1 MRPFISNDNLRKSFE
16 KESNKDEFVVT
27 TKLALPIFY
36 KAKASKKIN
45 ITISYCLAILS
56 YCWLGMRS
64 KMIEKN
70 IN

>member
-36 KAKASKKIN
+36 KAKASKKN
-45 ITISYCLAILS
+45 QYNYKLLLS
-56 YCWLGMRS
+56 YTFILLVRD
-64 KMIEKN
+64 EK
-70 IN
+70 

>member
-1 MRPFISNDNLRKSFE
+1 MSLLLQ
-16 KESNKDEFVVT
+16 
-27 TKLALPIFY
+27 TKLTLPIFY
-36 KAKASKKIN
+36 KAKASKKID
-45 ITISYCLAILS
+45 ITISHCLAILS